1 MKIVYLF
8 AVLFITSL
16 PAWAQ
21 RNKLTYGP
29 YVETLINQ
37 GKLPAA
43 SKVGAGA
50 GIGMKVQLLTG
61 WSFTA
66 SAGYVCFKG
75 STTQK
80 SVSAADDYQ
89 VIPVRLGVEYK
100 LPVPAL
106 YVKIEGGTATIIGH
120 YSGQGTKAI
129 VTPGLGVHLKS
140 LDLEA
145 KYETWVKENANS
157 SIGVK
162 AALSF

>member
-1 MKIVYLF
+1 MKIIYSFIILF
-8 AVLFITSL
+8 FITVSTL
-16 PAWAQ
+16 AQ
-21 RNKLTYGP
+21 SKKLTYGP

-43 SKVGAGA
+43 SKVGVGGGVGA
-50 GIGMKVQLLTG
+50 KVQLLTG

-75 STTQK
+75 NATQK
-80 SVSAADDYQ
+80 NTSGADYQ

-100 LPVPAL
+100 LPVPAV
-106 YVKIEGGTATIIGH
+106 YVKVEAGTATVIGH

-129 VTPGLGVHLKS
+129 VTPGLGVHLKR
-140 LDLEA
+140 LDVEA
-145 KYETWVKENANS
+145 KYETWMKEPANGA
-157 SIGVK
+157 IGVK